1 MQNDNVKIK
10 EMRFACACF
19 VWVLMVLG
27 VIGVDGLGGAV
38 VKRRGAV
45 YYSDGKVLTGEIF
58 LTAGRTFKLNVPAGG
73 TLKTKDIFGE
83 DVKYGKVRKFDF
95 GPLAEIRF
103 YPQREEMRQKWKFV
117 GKTKYDEKT
126 AVADYTPA
134 PKEFWGEQYP
144 IRYLAATAIFA
155 NGQERQGHLFTT
167 TVYLKT
173 EERTHQIVLR
183 SKQRGKEGT
192 KMEDLVYVNRIRL
205 LEGGKAPAAQVEVKF
220 TEVRLGKED
229 AVQAVTKR
237 SLTPVPT
244 KRTEKENA
252 AVVESAFGEEFYLS
266 VQKDGVYYVGWPAE
280 QDQKLFD
287 LTADHIK
294 RQRDFYNDRKL
305 LGVYQVPGSNE
316 VLTLVNLRRRHAPT
330 HFGEIG
336 GEWDAKLGCI
346 VEPWRLSIW
355 RWKYDAKEKEMILTA
370 RGTFFRK
377 IFLPEDPTPLAV
389 VSEGLWNLKQEK
401 ERVVVEGK
409 LKEIKN
415 AKLKMQK

>member
-1 MQNDNVKIK
+1 MREFRIQNPGFRRKNA
-10 EMRFACACF
+10 RTGF
-19 VWVLMVLG
+19 VLALMVFLTVEVEG
-27 VIGVDGLGGAV
+27 ASGAV
-38 VKRRGAV
+38 EKRRAAV

-73 TLKTKDIFGE
+73 TLKTKDIFGG

-103 YPQREEMRQKWKFV
+103 YPQREEMRQKWKFT

-144 IRYLAATAIFA
+144 IRYLAATVIF
-155 NGQERQGHLFTT
+155 GSGEERQGHLFTT
-167 TVYLKT
+167 TVYLQT
-173 EERTHQIVLR
+173 EEKTHQIVLR

-192 KMEDLVYVNRIRL
+192 KMEDLAYVNRIRL
-205 LEGGKAPAAQVEVKF
+205 LDGGKAAAAQVEVKF
-220 TEVRLGKED
+220 AELRLGEKD
-229 AVQAVTKR
+229 AVQAVTKQ

-244 KRTEKENA
+244 KRTEKEDT
-252 AVVESAFGEEFYLS
+252 VVVKSAFGEEFYLA
-266 VQKDGVYYVGWPAE
+266 VCKEGVYYVGWPTE
-280 QDQKLFD
+280 KDEKLFD
-287 LTADHIK
+287 LAADHIK
-294 RQRDFYNDRKL
+294 RHRDFYNDRKL
-305 LGVYQVPGSNE
+305 LGVYKTPKGNE

-336 GEWDAKLGCI
+336 GEWDAELGCI

-355 RWKYDAKEKEMILTA
+355 RWKYDAGNREMILTA

-377 IFLPEDPTPLAV
+377 IFLPGDPTPLAV
-389 VSEGLWNLKQEK
+389 TTERLWNLKREGDT
-401 ERVVVEGK
+401 VIVEGD
-409 LKEIKN
+409 LKTSKN
-415 AKLKMQK
+415 

>member
-1 MQNDNVKIK
+1 MKEFRIQNSESRRKNSNAF
-10 EMRFACACF
+10 FA
-19 VWVLMVLG
+19 WVLIALLV
-27 VIGVDGLGGAV
+27 VGVDGLAGAV
-38 VKRRGAV
+38 VKRGAAV

-58 LTAGRTFKLNVPAGG
+58 LTSGRTFKLNVPAGG

-144 IRYLAATAIFA
+144 IRYLAATVIF
-155 NGQERQGHLFTT
+155 GSGEERQGHLFTT

-183 SKQRGKEGT
+183 SKQRGKEAT

-205 LEGGKAPAAQVEVKF
+205 LDEGKATAAQVEVKF
-220 TEVRLGKED
+220 TELRLGAED

-244 KRTEKENA
+244 KRTAKDDT
-252 AVVESAFGEEFYLS
+252 VLVESAFGEEFYLA
-266 VQKDGVYYVGWPAE
+266 VQKDGVYYVGWPGE
-280 QDQKLFD
+280 RDEKLFD
-287 LTADHIK
+287 LAADHIE
-294 RQRDFYNDRKL
+294 RHRDFYNDRKL
-305 LGVYQVPGSNE
+305 LGVYKTPGSNK

-355 RWKYDAKEKEMILTA
+355 RWKYDAQEKEMILTA

-389 VSEGLWNLKQEK
+389 TSEALWNLQREK
-401 ERVVVEGK
+401 DRVVVKGK
-409 LKEIKN
+409 LKTSK
-415 AKLKMQK
+415 K

>member
-1 MQNDNVKIK
+1 MQNYHVKIK
-10 EMRFACACF
+10 KRKFACASF
-19 VWVLMVLG
+19 VWGLMVLCIVG
-27 VIGVDGLGGAV
+27 VEGLGGAV
-38 VKRRGAV
+38 MKRRAAV
-45 YYSDGKVLTGEIF
+45 YYSDGKVLTGDIF
-58 LTAGRTFKLNVPAGG
+58 LTAGRTFKLNIPAGG

-134 PKEFWGEQYP
+134 PKEFWGQQYP
-144 IRYLAATAIFA
+144 IRYLAATAIFSS
-155 NGQERQGHLFTT
+155 GEERQGHLFTT

-183 SKQRGKEGT
+183 SKQRGEEGT

-205 LEGGKAPAAQVEVKF
+205 LDEAKEIAAQVEVKF
-220 TEVRLGKED
+220 TEVRLGADD

-244 KRTEKENA
+244 KRTAKDDT
-252 AVVESAFGEEFYLS
+252 VMVESAFGEEFYLA
-266 VQKDGVYYVGWPAE
+266 VQKEGVYYVGWPVE
-280 QDQKLFD
+280 KDEKLFD
-287 LTADHIK
+287 LAADHIE
-294 RQRDFYNDRKL
+294 RHRDFYNDRKL
-305 LGVYQVPGSNE
+305 LGVYPVPGSNE

-336 GEWDAKLGCI
+336 GEWDAQLGCI

-355 RWKYDAKEKEMILTA
+355 RWKYEAKNREMILTA

-377 IFLPEDPTPLAV
+377 IFLPADPTPLAV
-389 VSEGLWNLKQEK
+389 TSEALWELKREKDQVIVKGGLE
-401 ERVVVEGK
+401 
-409 LKEIKN
+409 EIKN